1 MCIRDR
7 KCCAAMISALS
18 WLPKGAARRNPIK
31 NDSTGAD
38 LEAPPVM
45 PDSVMSGAQAEGD
58 ELVEKLL
65 EHYDSEE
72 DDDVPASLQNLGK
85 DLMFY
90 DDPADD
96 PYMDAKSDDDSGSEA
111 EEMTILPTDG
121 VLVAARKGE
130 DDFSTIQVYV
140 YEEEDGNVYEH
151 HDITLP
157 AFPLCVEWIGLPL
170 RNTQDRNF
178 LAVGTFE
185 PAIEI
190 WDLDTLNVMEPLT
203 CLGGVL
209 VTEDPREEEKK
220 KKKGKKKKNKPVETF
235 MEGSHTSAVLSLSW
249 NRCHETL
256 LASGSADSTVK
267 VWDLSKGSCAHTY
280 AAHTQEVQSVQ
291 WHPNEPTLLLTG
303 SMDGTVSLIDARQ
316 PDAVGKWTLPS
327 EVECVSWKPLEAGVF
342 SVSTDAGLVMEFDV
356 RQGAGC
362 APRFMLDAHSDA
374 CTVVAHNPHVE
385 GLFLTA
391 SHDKTVKLWDSKSGQ
406 PTLLGQNNLDVG
418 AVFSAS
424 FWQESPFI
432 VAVGGETGKLKLWD
446 TRDNQTVQK
455 KYKKARDG
463 VAAVPIATTLDEID
477 SDNDMAEEEQ
487 SDSDSDQQEEE
498 I

>member
-1 MCIRDR
+1 
-7 KCCAAMISALS
+7 
-18 WLPKGAARRNPIK
+18 
-31 NDSTGAD
+31 
-38 LEAPPVM
+38 M
-45 PDSVMSGAQAEGD
+45 PESVMDGAKAEGD
-58 ELVEKLL
+58 DLVEQLL
-65 EHYDSEE
+65 EHYDSEEE

-96 PYMDAKSDDDSGSEA
+96 PYLDRNSDDDSGSEA

-140 YEEEDGNVYEH
+140 YEEENGNVYEH

-157 AFPLCVEWIGLPL
+157 AFPLCVEWLGLPL
-170 RNTQDRNF
+170 RNSPEKNF

-190 WDLDTLNVMEPLT
+190 WDLDTLNVMEPLAS
-203 CLGGVL
+203 LGGVL
-209 VTEDPREEEKK
+209 VTEDPREEKKK
-220 KKKGKKKKNKPVETF
+220 KKKGKKKKNKPVEQF
-235 MEGSHTSAVLSLSW
+235 VEGSHTSAVLSLGW
-249 NRCHETL
+249 NRCHEVL
-256 LASGSADSTVK
+256 LASGSADCTVK
-267 VWDLSKGSCAHTY
+267 VWDLSAASCAHTFTP
-280 AAHTQEVQSVQ
+280 HSKEVQSVQ
-291 WHPNEPTLLLTG
+291 WHPTEASLLLSG

-316 PDAVGKWTLPS
+316 PDAAGKWTLPS
-327 EVECVSWKPLEAGVF
+327 EVECVSWKALETGVF
-342 SVSTDAGLVMEFDV
+342 SVSTDTGLVLEFDA
-356 RQGAGC
+356 RQGAGA
-362 APRFMLDAHSDA
+362 APRFMLDAHTDA
-374 CTVVAHNPHVE
+374 CTVVAHNPEVE

-391 SHDKTVKLWDSKSGQ
+391 SHDKTVKLWDSKAGQ

-424 FWQESPFI
+424 FWAESPFI

-446 TRDNQTVQK
+446 IRDNQTVQK

-463 VAAVPIATTLDEID
+463 VAAVPVATTLDEID
-477 SDNDMAEEEQ
+477 SDQEMAEEDMED
-487 SDSDSDQQEEE
+487 DSDSDQEEE